1 MMNIKSISYC
11 LGLTALLSLQ
21 ACIQKEGPTVEERKA
36 EQLQKY
42 KDQLRDEKRTLL
54 MTDSL
59 IQLVVPRINEV
70 TTTDFDYEKTEYDDL
85 GRFRP
90 KGMDPGD
97 NVQKTYVRCAVDDY
111 GRTQL
116 IATYCG
122 PKSFVVN
129 QLRLLSSD
137 GTSISTHVVEPND
150 GSNYSYDIDGTHYQ
164 TVTFVYAGHITEGM
178 TQDSTLLANAD
189 TDGGALGFVA
199 QHLEDK
205 KLQCFLVSQSGKEQK
220 VPLSEKDRMGMTA
233 TYELGILLRE
243 SVRLQ
248 QENKTASLKIQYLEE
263 LLHKKEMQDKER
275 NK

>member
-1 MMNIKSISYC
+1 MKTKIII
-11 LGLTALLSLQ
+11 LGLAALFSLN
-21 ACIQKEGPTVEERKA
+21 ACNKEKGPTVAERKA

-42 KDQLRDEKRTLL
+42 KDQLKEEKRTLA

-70 TTTDFDYEKTEYDDL
+70 TKMDFDYEKTEYDDL
-85 GRFRP
+85 GRFKP

-97 NVQKTYVRCAVDDY
+97 NPQRTYLRCAVDDY

-116 IATYCG
+116 IANYCG
-122 PKSFVVN
+122 SKDFVVQ
-129 QLRLLSSD
+129 QLRFESSD
-137 GTSISTHVVEPND
+137 GTSITTNTIEPND
-150 GSNYSYDIDGTHYQ
+150 GSNYSYDIDGVHYQ
-164 TVTFVYAGHITEGM
+164 TVTFAFAGKITEGM
-178 TQDSTLLANAD
+178 TQDSTVLANAD
-189 TDGGALGFVA
+189 TDNGALGYVA

-205 KLQCFLVSQSGKEQK
+205 KLQCIFVSQRGKEQK
-220 VPLSEKDRMGMTA
+220 VAISEKDRMGMTA

-263 LLHKKEMQDKER
+263 LLHKKEIQDR
-275 NK
+275 GQNK

>member
-1 MMNIKSISYC
+1 MKHLPILIA
-11 LGLTALLSLQ
+11 TLLLLP
-21 ACIQKEGPTVEERKA
+21 ACTQKEGPTVEERKA

-42 KDQLRDEKRTLL
+42 RHQLREERRTQL

-70 TTTDFDYEKTEYDDL
+70 TTADFEYEKTEYDDL

-97 NVQKTYVRCAVDDY
+97 NVQKTYLRCAVDDY

-122 PKSFVVN
+122 PKSFVMN
-129 QLRLLSSD
+129 QLRFEASD
-137 GTSISTHVVEPND
+137 GTSISTHVIEPND
-150 GSNYSYDIDGTHYQ
+150 GSNYSYDIDGVHYQ
-164 TVTFVYAGHITEGM
+164 TVTFVYAGRITEGM
-178 TQDSTLLANAD
+178 TQDSTILANAD
-189 TDGGALGFVA
+189 TDNGALSFIA
-199 QHLEDK
+199 QHLDDS
-205 KLQCFLVSQSGKEQK
+205 KLQCYLIPQQGKEQK
-220 VPLSEKDRMGMTA
+220 LALTKKDREGMTA

-248 QENKTASLKIQYLEE
+248 QENKTSGLKIQYLEE
-263 LLHKKEMQDKER
+263 LLQKKEAEKNAQK
-275 NK
+275 